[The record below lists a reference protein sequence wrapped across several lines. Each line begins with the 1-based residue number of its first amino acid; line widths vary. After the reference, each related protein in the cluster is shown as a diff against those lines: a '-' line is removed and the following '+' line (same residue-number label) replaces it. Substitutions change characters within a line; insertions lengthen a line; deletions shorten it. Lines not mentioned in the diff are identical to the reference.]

1 MGKHSG
7 RHAFKDKLIS
17 LGYADLT
24 DDVIE
29 NAFGKFKILADKK
42 KHIYDEDIIALV
54 DDSLVLDNKA
64 NTIVLKSLKVFAGT
78 GEPQKADM
86 TLDVNGQIKSATET
100 GDGPVDAIFKCI
112 KNLYPHDV
120 NLQLYQVHA
129 VTEGTDAQATVSVRI
144 EENGKT
150 TVGQAADTDTLVAS
164 ANAYIAALN
173 KMILKR
179 EKTAPAME
187 QEKEKMRGIQMGLF
201 DKVKKIWS
209 QDMAIDLGTANTLV
223 VVKGQGVVLNEP
235 SVVAIVEQA
244 GKKQVLAVGDEAK
257 TMLGRTPGNIE
268 AIRPLRDGVIADFIV
283 TEEMIKHFIKKVH
296 KGRSFANP
304 RILICV
310 PTGSTPV
317 ERKAIQDSALAAGAR
332 RVQLIEEP
340 IAAAIGAN
348 LPISEATGSMVVD
361 IGGGTS
367 EIAVMSLGG
376 LVYSKSLRVAGDA
389 MDGAMANYM
398 RKEYNL
404 MIGDST
410 AEKIKKEIGTAIP
423 TNDNTYP
430 VKGRDLRSGTPKEV
444 NITEEDTAEALND
457 ILREMVNGIKDALE
471 ATPPELS
478 ADLVDMGLTLT
489 GGGALLK
496 NIDKRFSKET
506 GLPVHIAEDPL
517 SCVAVGTGKALDQ
530 EQTFSTMMTEY

>member
-1 MGKHSG
+1 
-7 RHAFKDKLIS
+7 
-17 LGYADLT
+17 
-24 DDVIE
+24 
-29 NAFGKFKILADKK
+29 
-42 KHIYDEDIIALV
+42 
-54 DDSLVLDNKA
+54 
-64 NTIVLKSLKVFAGT
+64 
-78 GEPQKADM
+78 
-86 TLDVNGQIKSATET
+86 
-100 GDGPVDAIFKCI
+100 
-112 KNLYPHDV
+112 
-120 NLQLYQVHA
+120 
-129 VTEGTDAQATVSVRI
+129 
-144 EENGKT
+144 
-150 TVGQAADTDTLVAS
+150 
-164 ANAYIAALN
+164 
-173 KMILKR
+173 
-179 EKTAPAME
+179 
-187 QEKEKMRGIQMGLF
+187 
-201 DKVKKIWS
+201 
-209 QDMAIDLGTANTLV
+209 MAIDLGTANTLV
-223 VVKGQGVVLNEP
+223 VLKGQGVVLNEP
-235 SVVAIVEQA
+235 SVVAIAENM
-244 GKKQVLAVGDEAK
+244 GKKTVLAVGDEAK
-257 TMLGRTPGNIE
+257 TMLGRTPGNIS

-296 KGRSFANP
+296 KNKTFANP

-340 IAAAIGAN
+340 IAAAIGAG

-361 IGGGTS
+361 IGGGTT

-376 LVYSKSLRVAGDA
+376 LVYSKSLRIAGDA
-389 MDGAMANYM
+389 MDTALVNYM

-423 TNDNTYP
+423 SNSNTYA

-457 ILREMVNGIKDALE
+457 ILKEMVNGIKDALE
-471 ATPPELS
+471 NTPPELS

-506 GLPVHIAEDPL
+506 GLPVFIADDPL
-517 SCVAVGTGKALDQ
+517 ACVAIGTGKALEQ
-530 EQTFSTMMTEY
+530 EETFSTMLSEY

>member
-1 MGKHSG
+1 MGMFEK
-7 RHAFKDKLIS
+7 
-17 LGYADLT
+17 
-24 DDVIE
+24 
-29 NAFGKFKILADKK
+29 
-42 KHIYDEDIIALV
+42 
-54 DDSLVLDNKA
+54 
-64 NTIVLKSLKVFAGT
+64 
-78 GEPQKADM
+78 
-86 TLDVNGQIKSATET
+86 
-100 GDGPVDAIFKCI
+100 I
-112 KNLYPHDV
+112 KN
-120 NLQLYQVHA
+120 
-129 VTEGTDAQATVSVRI
+129 
-144 EENGKT
+144 
-150 TVGQAADTDTLVAS
+150 
-164 ANAYIAALN
+164 
-173 KMILKR
+173 
-179 EKTAPAME
+179 
-187 QEKEKMRGIQMGLF
+187 
-201 DKVKKIWS
+201 IWS

-235 SVVAIVEQA
+235 SVVAIVENG
-244 GKKQVLAVGDEAK
+244 GKKNVLAVGDEAK
-257 TMLGRTPGNIE
+257 TMLGRTPGNIS

-296 KGRSFANP
+296 KGSSFANP

-340 IAAAIGAN
+340 IAAAIGAG

-389 MDGAMANYM
+389 MDAALMNYM

-423 TNDNTYP
+423 SNNNTYA

-444 NITEEDTAEALND
+444 NITEEDTAEALNE
-457 ILREMVNGIKDALE
+457 ILRDMVNGIKDALE
-471 ATPPELS
+471 STPPELS
-478 ADLVDMGLTLT
+478 ADLVLSL
-489 GGGALLK
+489 
-496 NIDKRFSKET
+496 I
-506 GLPVHIAEDPL
+506 HI
-517 SCVAVGTGKALDQ
+517 
-530 EQTFSTMMTEY
+530 

>member
-1 MGKHSG
+1 
-7 RHAFKDKLIS
+7 
-17 LGYADLT
+17 
-24 DDVIE
+24 
-29 NAFGKFKILADKK
+29 
-42 KHIYDEDIIALV
+42 
-54 DDSLVLDNKA
+54 
-64 NTIVLKSLKVFAGT
+64 
-78 GEPQKADM
+78 
-86 TLDVNGQIKSATET
+86 
-100 GDGPVDAIFKCI
+100 
-112 KNLYPHDV
+112 
-120 NLQLYQVHA
+120 
-129 VTEGTDAQATVSVRI
+129 
-144 EENGKT
+144 
-150 TVGQAADTDTLVAS
+150 
-164 ANAYIAALN
+164 
-173 KMILKR
+173 
-179 EKTAPAME
+179 
-187 QEKEKMRGIQMGLF
+187 
-201 DKVKKIWS
+201 
-209 QDMAIDLGTANTLV
+209 MAIDLGTANTLV
-223 VVKGQGVVLNEP
+223 VLKGQGVVLNEP
-235 SVVAIVEQA
+235 SVVAIAENM
-244 GKKQVLAVGDEAK
+244 GKKTVLAVGDEAK
-257 TMLGRTPGNIE
+257 TMLGRTPGNIS

-296 KGRSFANP
+296 KNKTFANP

-340 IAAAIGAN
+340 IAAAIGAG

-361 IGGGTS
+361 IGGGTT

-389 MDGAMANYM
+389 MDTALVNYM

-423 TNDNTYP
+423 SNNNTYA

-444 NITEEDTAEALND
+444 NITEEDTAEALNG

-471 ATPPELS
+471 NTPPELS

-506 GLPVHIAEDPL
+506 GLPVYIADDPL
-517 SCVAVGTGKALDQ
+517 ACVAIGTGKALEQ
-530 EQTFSTMMTEY
+530 EEIFSTMLSEY